1 MSVDNYFNNL
11 NPQNRVLL
19 EEYKK
24 STQNQMWATT
34 IILSLTIIDNILSDE
49 NNLDYIDGLD
59 INHFK
64 NSRDFHWLRLRR
76 NQILHYEGPKEG
88 FFESKDSVNVLK
100 IDSLRADKILK
111 KCFTNFFN
119 IFNLNSNFFFDFSFE
134 TSFGALSSFNKT
146 SYCAVKIYWKVF
158 IMS

>member
-1 MSVDNYFNNL
+1 MIIHNYVNYL
-11 NPQNRVLL
+11 NPQNKILL
-19 EEYKK
+19 EEYNKA
-24 STQNQMWATT
+24 SQNEMWLTT

-100 IDSLRADKILK
+100 TDSLKADKILR
-111 KCFTNFFN
+111 KCFFEFF
-119 IFNLNSNFFFDFSFE
+119 
-134 TSFGALSSFNKT
+134 K
-146 SYCAVKIYWKVF
+146 
-158 IMS
+158 

>member
-1 MSVDNYFNNL
+1 MTPKIILDTYFKYL

-24 STQNQMWATT
+24 SRQNQMWATT
-34 IILSLTIIDNILSDE
+34 IILSLTIIDNILSNN
-49 NNLDYIDGLD
+49 NNLNYIDGLD

-64 NSRDFHWLRLRR
+64 NSRDFHLLRLRR

-111 KCFTNFFN
+111 KCFTKFF
-119 IFNLNSNFFFDFSFE
+119 
-134 TSFGALSSFNKT
+134 K
-146 SYCAVKIYWKVF
+146 
-158 IMS
+158 

>member
-1 MSVDNYFNNL
+1 MTFKMCIDNYLKYL

-24 STQNQMWATT
+24 STQNGMWATT

-76 NQILHYEGPKEG
+76 NQVLHYEGPIDGFLGNKE
-88 FFESKDSVNVLK
+88 SRNVLK
-100 IDSLRADKILK
+100 EDSARADMIIN
-111 KCFTNFFN
+111 KCFLDLF
-119 IFNLNSNFFFDFSFE
+119 
-134 TSFGALSSFNKT
+134 K
-146 SYCAVKIYWKVF
+146 
-158 IMS
+158 

>member
-1 MSVDNYFNNL
+1 MTLDNYSKYL
-11 NPQNRVLL
+11 NPQNKILL

-24 STQNQMWATT
+24 ATLNKMWVTT
-34 IILSLTIIDNILSDE
+34 IILALTIIDNILSDE

-88 FFESKDSVNVLK
+88 FFENKDSVNVLK
-100 IDSLRADKILK
+100 IDSLKADKIVN
-111 KCFTNFFN
+111 KCFVDLF
-119 IFNLNSNFFFDFSFE
+119 
-134 TSFGALSSFNKT
+134 K
-146 SYCAVKIYWKVF
+146 
-158 IMS
+158 

>member
-1 MSVDNYFNNL
+1 MTSKMSLDNYYKYL

-111 KCFTNFFN
+111 KCFANFF
-119 IFNLNSNFFFDFSFE
+119 
-134 TSFGALSSFNKT
+134 K
-146 SYCAVKIYWKVF
+146 
-158 IMS
+158 

>member
-1 MSVDNYFNNL
+1 MSLDNYYKYL

-100 IDSLRADKILK
+100 IDGLRADKILK
-111 KCFTNFFN
+111 KCFTNFF
-119 IFNLNSNFFFDFSFE
+119 
-134 TSFGALSSFNKT
+134 K
-146 SYCAVKIYWKVF
+146 
-158 IMS
+158 

>member
-1 MSVDNYFNNL
+1 MIVDNYFKYL
-11 NPQNRVLL
+11 NSQNRVLL

-24 STQNQMWATT
+24 SIQNQMWATT
-34 IILSLTIIDNILSDE
+34 IILSHTIIDNILSDE

-88 FFESKDSVNVLK
+88 FYENSDSVNVLK
-100 IDSLRADKILK
+100 IDSLKADKIVK
-111 KCFTNFFN
+111 KCFVDLF
-119 IFNLNSNFFFDFSFE
+119 
-134 TSFGALSSFNKT
+134 K
-146 SYCAVKIYWKVF
+146 
-158 IMS
+158 

>member
-1 MSVDNYFNNL
+1 MSLQNYIKYI
-11 NPQNRVLL
+11 NPQNRILL
-19 EEYKK
+19 DEYKK
-24 STQNQMWATT
+24 ANQNEMWVTT

-88 FFESKDSVNVLK
+88 FLGNKDSLNILK
-100 IDSLRADKILK
+100 KDSLRADKILK
-111 KCFTNFFN
+111 KCFLDLF
-119 IFNLNSNFFFDFSFE
+119 
-134 TSFGALSSFNKT
+134 K
-146 SYCAVKIYWKVF
+146 
-158 IMS
+158 

>member
-1 MSVDNYFNNL
+1 MTSKMCINNYLKYL
-11 NPQNRVLL
+11 NPQNRLL
-19 EEYKK
+19 LAEYKK
-24 STQNQMWATT
+24 STQNRMWATT

-88 FFESKDSVNVLK
+88 FFESKDSDNVLK
-100 IDSLRADKILK
+100 KDSLRADKILK
-111 KCFTNFFN
+111 KCFSEFF
-119 IFNLNSNFFFDFSFE
+119 
-134 TSFGALSSFNKT
+134 K
-146 SYCAVKIYWKVF
+146 
-158 IMS
+158 

>member
-1 MSVDNYFNNL
+1 MSVDNYFKYL

-59 INHFK
+59 INYFK

-76 NQILHYEGPKEG
+76 NQILHYEGPKDG
-88 FFESKDSVNVLK
+88 FLGNQ
-100 IDSLRADKILK
+100 DSLNILKQDAIRADKIIK
-111 KCFTNFFN
+111 KCFVDLF
-119 IFNLNSNFFFDFSFE
+119 
-134 TSFGALSSFNKT
+134 K
-146 SYCAVKIYWKVF
+146 
-158 IMS
+158 

>member
-1 MSVDNYFNNL
+1 MTSKMSVDNYFKYL

-34 IILSLTIIDNILSDE
+34 IILSLTIIDNILSDKK
-49 NNLDYIDGLD
+49 NLDYIDGLD

-88 FFESKDSVNVLK
+88 FFESKDLLISPSDIEPKSFNFVL
-100 IDSLRADKILK
+100 ITISSPEPFISIFLRQSI
-111 KCFTNFFN
+111 N
-119 IFNLNSNFFFDFSFE
+119 
-134 TSFGALSSFNKT
+134 LSSG
-146 SYCAVKIYWKVF
+146 
-158 IMS
+158 